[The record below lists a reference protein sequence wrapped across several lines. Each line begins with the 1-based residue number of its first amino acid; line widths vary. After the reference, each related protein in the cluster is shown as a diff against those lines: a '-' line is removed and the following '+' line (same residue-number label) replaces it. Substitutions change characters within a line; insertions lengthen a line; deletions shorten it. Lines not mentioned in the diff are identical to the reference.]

1 MSQVPPGPRASG
13 AAKPVSVIVFPG
25 GFNWPIWVAQER
37 GLFAARGIAV
47 DVAATPGSVFQ
58 WTRLAMGYSNLAIT
72 LMDQVVAYHEGQGE
86 VPVLVPDAVAVM
98 AADARVMPALITL
111 PEIRSYSDLR
121 AARFRSTPRRQAS
134 PSCWSRCWNTAASA
148 RATTSWCG
156 SAA

>member
-13 AAKPVSVIVFPG
+13 AAKPVNVIVFPG

-86 VPVLVPDAVAVM
+86 VL
-98 AADARVMPALITL
+98 
-111 PEIRSYSDLR
+111 
-121 AARFRSTPRRQAS
+121 
-134 PSCWSRCWNTAASA
+134 
-148 RATTSWCG
+148 SWCPTR
-156 SAA
+156 SR